1 MAKIPLA
8 IADLELQIATAI
20 GVGDE
25 SFTLASATDDDGNA
39 LPAGIYCFTVDN
51 GTSQKEYLLG
61 QLNGVNVTEVKSVSR
76 RGVETTG
83 AARKHRIGAPALV
96 TNFATLQR
104 VADILRGVL
113 PLNGASPIAYDTE
126 PTLSDNKELATV
138 GYVLSVVTG
147 GVVSFDKQTIA
158 GTAGA
163 TISAGDLVYFD
174 ESDQE
179 WYLCDAD
186 TAATVE
192 GVMRG
197 IALGSGTDGVAITGG
212 VHLSGAWTTTGLTA
226 GSIYYASNTAG
237 DLATSAGTVKHI
249 VGVALSTTRLWVIP
263 QHRETIPTRTKD
275 ALAGGGD
282 FGTPSASNKFLT
294 EQWIGFTP
302 LIGGNG
308 SDGVLNVTS
317 GTTTLDLGG
326 LAIFER
332 NYESVNVST
341 GATLTFSNPHANGT
355 VIRIKSRGNV
365 TIAGTINAVGMG
377 ANGGAPAGTTAEN
390 GLNPNYIIG
399 TENPRGIGASTSLL
413 DTFGDR
419 YTLTNFYTTSLYAPK
434 TGLFYIVPGAGGGGG
449 NSGNSVGGAGGRGG
463 GAVYI
468 ECSGEL
474 TFTGTVNT
482 SGQNGGDGATV
493 SGNNGSGG
501 GGGGGSA
508 GMCAIRYG
516 KLASN
521 TGTILSAGGNGGNGG
536 DRPDG
541 STTSGITAYGGGGAG
556 SPYSIGGGRPN
567 SFNASGLGAGGGGAD
582 GKRSGSG
589 AGGTGGTGGGSMG
602 GLVVPINY

>member
-104 VADILRGVL
+104 VADILRGAL

-147 GVVSFDKQTIA
+147 GAVSFDKQTIA

-282 FGTPSASNKFLT
+282 FGTPSSSNKFMT
-294 EQWIGFTP
+294 EDWVGANSEGTGDLLRASLFDMRGF
-302 LIGGNG
+302 
-308 SDGVLNVTS
+308 VKS
-317 GTTTLDLGG
+317 GTVTRSVTGSGGVVNVAHGLSATPKLVKVSFFAGNQTGVSQAFSFSGSGVWTPDGQNCVGVG
-326 LAIFER
+326 LASSSGSSANHATSATRSGYVVYVHEAGDISGNYQRAVLTTDDTNLIFTWT
-332 NYESVNVST
+332 Y
-341 GATLTFSNPHANGT
+341 
-355 VIRIKSRGNV
+355 
-365 TIAGTINAVGMG
+365 
-377 ANGGAPAGTTAEN
+377 
-390 GLNPNYIIG
+390 
-399 TENPRGIGASTSLL
+399 
-413 DTFGDR
+413 
-419 YTLTNFYTTSLYAPK
+419 
-434 TGLFYIVPGAGGGGG
+434 
-449 NSGNSVGGAGGRGG
+449 SGNS
-463 GAVYI
+463 
-468 ECSGEL
+468 
-474 TFTGTVNT
+474 
-482 SGQNGGDGATV
+482 NGLP
-493 SGNNGSGG
+493 SGN
-501 GGGGGSA
+501 
-508 GMCAIRYG
+508 IQ
-516 KLASN
+516 
-521 TGTILSAGGNGGNGG
+521 ILWE
-536 DRPDG
+536 
-541 STTSGITAYGGGGAG
+541 AY
-556 SPYSIGGGRPN
+556 
-567 SFNASGLGAGGGGAD
+567 
-582 GKRSGSG
+582 
-589 AGGTGGTGGGSMG
+589 
-602 GLVVPINY
+602 V